1 MRKTNVQA
9 LEYALTIHFAAREGL
24 ITRLGA
30 LEAMLTMLCEG
41 QKNLCRMDVIDA
53 ANDPR
58 VTAVV
63 KATDEDKQTAIDNV
77 TRRMA

>member
-30 LEAMLTMLCEG
+30 LEAMLTM
-41 QKNLCRMDVIDA
+41 
-53 ANDPR
+53 PR